1 MPALPVRPVL
11 KQPKTVEDVYTSF
24 YDLSVYTL
32 ELEAW
37 AETVSRLT
45 GSPKE
50 SGDADCRL

>member
-32 ELEAW
+32 KLEAW
-37 AETVSRLT
+37 ADAVSRLA

-50 SGDADCRL
+50 SDDADCRL